1 VAKKLLKLTTLLAIV
16 LLVFML
22 TGCPKPPTEY
32 ALTITKTGNGNVTAD
47 PAPNAS
53 GKYTAGTEVTLTAV
67 ADAGWQFVKWV
78 VGGTDVTDN
87 PGVVTMDADKTVEA
101 VFEEEQ
107 PVKYTLTITKTGEGT
122 VVADPASADGK
133 YEEGTEVELTAT
145 PAAGWKFVK
154 WVVNGTDVTDNPG
167 TLTMDADKAVEAIFE
182 ELGLAPKITNLSFT
196 TDDFMVLQ
204 PCTENLE
211 IRFQVKVD
219 DPDSDLVEAEYS
231 ITHVVSGLS
240 YSVMIPED
248 NWGAPWIYTISDT
261 ILKDNIG
268 NPVPGGKYDVTV
280 GATDAEGNFSSDTIS
295 FYVKYEL
302 SYIEDAGIVE
312 SEESQIKVVD
322 GLCVVG
328 DGEPGVV
335 EATIFFDSKTTVR
348 VYLVES
354 TYTGT
359 LDEMLTNGTMIAEEV
374 FVADSAVLEE
384 VEVELPDLKPLIDAG
399 VTYKLLVLLF
409 TPECGAL
416 GCVSC
421 GIEDWEVLDCD
432 FVEDTNP
439 EIECLPCTCANPCDP
454 CFVGYNPGILISN
467 LLNTDPA
474 KFDIILTINE
484 TVFTNEDFDFDA
496 DEDTLEVRVLIE
508 EGMVTP
514 ELSGETALYW
524 EVLTPTGVELDA
536 TCIVVIDFEK
546 PEAEIAIENCC
557 VNIEEVTETTFSVTF
572 SDNIGL
578 QRGKIWASGATIELP
593 EGLTP
598 GSWFALSGTE
608 STVEG
613 TVTLSGE
620 EYTIYAAVEDDF
632 CITSES
638 SKTCGTNTAPLVDFG
653 PFCFPGLCPP
663 DCSSEFIELY
673 WGIVD
678 NEDNFTHFE
687 IEVSHGAL
695 DFYDPE
701 KMEGHVL
708 WDLGEIDCE
717 EVTATITAYD
727 DCDGTTSSKTKSWTS
742 PYPMDN
748 VDPEIDLFFADCGEP
763 EECATSAVLAWGA
776 SDACLD
782 EIEICVDQGYLVYTD
797 GTETSTYTCWGTDLA
812 TLTTGGTITWI
823 FEDVDCENLVA
834 EAAAW
839 DTCGNYGSDVLVS
852 ENVIDNS
859 APSVLL
865 GIVGLEFDDS
875 ITAED
880 IIGNTEEFN
889 FDDFESD
896 YPFIFDICDDATCL
910 MLFWI
915 VEENCLGDISLTT
928 NYPLNPCG
936 TEAMERP
943 VGEYT
948 YDPYHI
954 SLWDTFTEDGQQYT
968 IGIIP
973 FCLPLIDCD
982 TFEATFTADDT
993 SDCTGEVSDYA
1004 EIVIDNEMPEL
1015 TLDWTLDEPTSCATE
1030 ATLTWSITDG
1040 SFPCQ
1045 GCDISACE
1053 IGQIKVS
1060 RQCEDFSESETI
1072 YITTNGT
1079 NVSYSPSVC
1088 GTATFDPVTNTFS
1101 GWIYYSD
1108 ENVDCC
1114 DVEVGLLGY
1123 GCCCF
1128 EPNGLE
1134 AAELWLETSI
1144 DNVAPELEID
1154 LPDLELVPLKFCE
1167 GESLTTQATVTIEAT
1182 ATDECFDEV
1191 VFEVSHGALPNGLT
1205 VWATTTEGF
1214 HSLIWDLSELEGID
1228 CTDVTLTVT
1237 ARDEYG
1243 CEETVES
1250 TSFTIDTKAPE
1261 LEFYADPLEET
1272 CGATF
1277 VDLYYCIDDDC
1288 LTCGDCTTIAVAYID
1303 LSSPMATGTYAGLT
1317 RIPITAECGCEVPL
1331 CGVLTWTLPE
1341 VDCGETLVATLT
1353 AWDTAGNVSSKPLVI
1368 GSVDNK
1374 PPVVSIFDFE
1384 YPDTITWDA
1393 TDNCFDSISIW
1404 VSHGTLPDI
1413 TVFPPANFEAAQYV
1427 PPSFSDQGITFT
1439 PAGTTTWDL
1448 SSLSESAT
1456 VTMWLAAYDDCC
1468 NETVV
1473 STSFLYPV
1481 E

>member
-1 VAKKLLKLTTLLAIV
+1 
-16 LLVFML
+16 
-22 TGCPKPPTEY
+22 
-32 ALTITKTGNGNVTAD
+32 
-47 PAPNAS
+47 
-53 GKYTAGTEVTLTAV
+53 
-67 ADAGWQFVKWV
+67 
-78 VGGTDVTDN
+78 
-87 PGVVTMDADKTVEA
+87 
-101 VFEEEQ
+101 
-107 PVKYTLTITKTGEGT
+107 
-122 VVADPASADGK
+122 
-133 YEEGTEVELTAT
+133 
-145 PAAGWKFVK
+145 
-154 WVVNGTDVTDNPG
+154 
-167 TLTMDADKAVEAIFE
+167 
-182 ELGLAPKITNLSFT
+182 
-196 TDDFMVLQ
+196 
-204 PCTENLE
+204 
-211 IRFQVKVD
+211 
-219 DPDSDLVEAEYS
+219 
-231 ITHVVSGLS
+231 
-240 YSVMIPED
+240 
-248 NWGAPWIYTISDT
+248 
-261 ILKDNIG
+261 
-268 NPVPGGKYDVTV
+268 
-280 GATDAEGNFSSDTIS
+280 
-295 FYVKYEL
+295 
-302 SYIEDAGIVE
+302 
-312 SEESQIKVVD
+312 
-322 GLCVVG
+322 
-328 DGEPGVV
+328 
-335 EATIFFDSKTTVR
+335 
-348 VYLVES
+348 
-354 TYTGT
+354 
-359 LDEMLTNGTMIAEEV
+359 
-374 FVADSAVLEE
+374 
-384 VEVELPDLKPLIDAG
+384 
-399 VTYKLLVLLF
+399 
-409 TPECGAL
+409 
-416 GCVSC
+416 
-421 GIEDWEVLDCD
+421 
-432 FVEDTNP
+432 
-439 EIECLPCTCANPCDP
+439 

-474 KFDIILTINE
+474 EFDITLTINE

-496 DEDTLEVRVLIE
+496 DEDTLEVRILIE

-536 TCIVVIDFEK
+536 TCTVVIDFEK

-578 QRGKIWASGATIELP
+578 QRGKIWASGATVELP

-598 GSWFALSGTE
+598 GSWFTLSGTE

-653 PFCFPGLCPP
+653 PFCFPRLCPP
-663 DCSSEFIELY
+663 DCSSEWIELY

-763 EECATSAVLAWGA
+763 EECATSAVLGWEA

-782 EIEICVDQGYLVYTD
+782 GIQICVDQGYLIPNEYSLTD
-797 GTETSTYTCWGTDLA
+797 EIGKKCWSTDLA
-812 TLTTGGTITWI
+812 TLTTGGTITWV
-823 FEDVDCENLVA
+823 FPWVDCENLN
-834 EAAAW
+834 AAAW
-839 DTCGNYGSDVLVS
+839 AVDTCGNEGFDELVS

-859 APSVLL
+859 APKVLL

-875 ITAED
+875 MTAED

-889 FDDFESD
+889 FDDFDSD
-896 YPFIFDICDDATCL
+896 SPFIFDICDDATCL

-954 SLWDTFTEDGQQYT
+954 SLWDTFTEGGQQYT
-968 IGIIP
+968 WGIIP

-993 SDCTGEVSDYA
+993 SDCTGEVSKLA
-1004 EIVIDNEMPEL
+1004 SMTIDNKLPEIE
-1015 TLDWTLDEPTSCATE
+1015 LDWNLDEPTSCATE

-1040 SFPCQ
+1040 SFPCENCVQ
-1045 GCDISACE
+1045 GCVVGEIAAYLDGEPVECVSIVVDGDSAWYEPCTNHVLVSSE
-1053 IGQIKVS
+1053 INGSDPWDLEIEFNGETVS
-1060 RQCEDFSESETI
+1060 GTI
-1072 YITTNGT
+1072 TY
-1079 NVSYSPSVC
+1079 
-1088 GTATFDPVTNTFS
+1088 
-1101 GWIYYSD
+1101 
-1108 ENVDCC
+1108 VDQYGLDCV
-1114 DVEVGLLGY
+1114 DVEVELAAW
-1123 GCCCF
+1123 GCCCGEYDL
-1128 EPNGLE
+1128 EPVI
-1134 AAELWLETSI
+1134 ETLSTGV

-1154 LPDLELVPLKFCE
+1154 LPDLELVLLKFCE

-1191 VFEVSHGALPNGLT
+1191 VFEVSHGTLPNGLT

-1288 LTCGDCTTIAVAYID
+1288 LTCGDCTTIAVAYVD

-1341 VDCGETLVATLT
+1341 VDCGETLIATLT
-1353 AWDTAGNVSSKPLVI
+1353 AWDTAGNVSTKAEII

-1374 PPVVSIFDFE
+1374 PPVVSKFDFE

-1473 STSFLYPV
+1473 ATSFWYSV
-1481 E
+1481 ID